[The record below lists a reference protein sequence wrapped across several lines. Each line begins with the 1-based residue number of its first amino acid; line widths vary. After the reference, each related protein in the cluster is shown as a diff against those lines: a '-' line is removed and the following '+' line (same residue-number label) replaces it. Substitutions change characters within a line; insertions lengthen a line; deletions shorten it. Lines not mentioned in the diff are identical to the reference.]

1 MKIAICD
8 DEAFWINELQIL
20 LKEYYITRH
29 IDIYVSLF
37 SCGTELLMSKDKFDL
52 IFMDYQMENLNGIET
67 ARKIRNLN
75 NNCAIIFVSSYP
87 DIAIDTFEVEAFR
100 FLIKPIDKVKLFK
113 SIDDY
118 RKKIENDDFIVLKS
132 RQNVTILR
140 TSEIIFCEALGRHTL
155 LHTTKG
161 KIESSKNIK
170 EIEKQL
176 SHDYFFRSH
185 KAFISSFSHITGYDN
200 NSITCD
206 NGETAFI
213 SRNYLPRFKA
223 AFHEFIVKNNMRKI

>member
-29 IDIYVSLF
+29 FDIYVSLF
-37 SCGTELLMSKDKFDL
+37 SCGTELLMAKDKFDL

-118 RKKIENDDFIVLKS
+118 RKKL
-132 RQNVTILR
+132 RTTIL
-140 TSEIIFCEALGRHTL
+140 SC
-155 LHTTKG
+155 
-161 KIESSKNIK
+161 
-170 EIEKQL
+170 
-176 SHDYFFRSH
+176 
-185 KAFISSFSHITGYDN
+185 
-200 NSITCD
+200 
-206 NGETAFI
+206 
-213 SRNYLPRFKA
+213 
-223 AFHEFIVKNNMRKI
+223 

>member
-1 MKIAICD
+1 MRIAICD
-8 DEAFWINELQIL
+8 DEAFWIHELQNL

-29 IDIYVSLF
+29 IDFYVLF
-37 SCGTELLMSKDKFDL
+37 FSSGTELLGTHDKFDI
-52 IFMDYQMENLNGIET
+52 IFMDYQMENLNGIDT

-87 DIAIDTFEVEAFR
+87 DIVDAFR
-100 FLIKPIDKVKLFK
+100 FLIKPIDKAKLFK
-113 SIDDY
+113 SLDDY
-118 RKKIENDDFIVLKS
+118 RKKIENDNFIVLKS
-132 RQNVTILR
+132 RENETILK

-155 LHTTKG
+155 LHTTRG
-161 KIESSKNIK
+161 DIESSKNIK

-176 SHDYFFRSH
+176 SNDRFFRSH
-185 KAFISSFSHITGYDN
+185 KAFIASFSHITGYDN
-200 NSITCD
+200 NSITFD

-223 AFHEFIVKNNMRKI
+223 AFHEFIVRNNMGKV